1 MKVSVVIPCYNAGEF
16 IGECLESILA
26 QDHEDMEVIC
36 VDDGSK
42 DDTAVRIEAI
52 ARSSPRG
59 GIIQLIRQAN
69 SGATAARN
77 NGLRASTGEYIQ
89 FMDAD
94 DVLLPRKIGHQVRL
108 ADKNNKPDLIVGS
121 FRIIDPNGRMTQ
133 ERYYTRKGDL
143 WIHLMRTD
151 LGNTI
156 SNLWKRSIL
165 EAVGGW
171 DVAMRS
177 SQEYDLMFRILRI
190 TSKVIFDTEN
200 YSIVR
205 KRSTGSIT
213 QTNLGPNWVRYV
225 ELRTRIIGHLKNTR
239 SPAELA
245 QFHQFLFD
253 SIRVL
258 YEHDPKSALAFHAK
272 ELPPG
277 FSPSVSPT
285 TRRTYLALYNVLG
298 FRNTQWLWSRF
309 HWLAS

>member
-1 MKVSVVIPCYNAGEF
+1 MQVSIVIPCHNAERF
-16 IGECLESILA
+16 IGRCLDSCFA
-26 QDHEDMEVIC
+26 QTHRPIELIA
-36 VDDGSK
+36 VDDGSA
-42 DDTAVRIEAI
+42 DGTAALLEQAA
-52 ARSSPRG
+52 ARAPFAMRVVKQSN
-59 GIIQLIRQAN
+59 A
-69 SGATAARN
+69 GACAARN
-77 NGLRASTGEYIQ
+77 AGLALATGAYIQ

-94 DVLLPRKIGHQVRL
+94 DALHPTKIAAQVRIATDQGL
-108 ADKNNKPDLIVGS
+108 PGIVAGS
-121 FRIIDPNGRMTQ
+121 VRTIPPNGDEAQARI
-133 ERYYTRKGDL
+133 ERVGHGDAWL
-143 WIHLMRTD
+143 DLMSHG
-151 LGNTI
+151 LGQTS
-156 SNLWKRSIL
+156 SNLWKRDDV
-165 EAVGGW
+165 EACHGW
-171 DVAMRS
+171 DPAMGS

-285 TRRTYLALYNVLG
+285 TRRAYLALYNVLG